1 MALLVRG
8 YDPFRDLEDMASEM
22 RKSMLQTFSKNGS
35 NIAMPVADVFEENG
49 VYVIHLHI
57 VGLTEDE
64 LTIEVENGNLV
75 VRGERV
81 ESEEDKKKRSYVLRE
96 SSTNIYRSF
105 ALPKHA
111 DAEHISAHLSDG
123 VLRIE
128 VPMQEEKKPRKINV
142 SKRHSS

>member
-8 YDPFRDLEDMASEM
+8 YDPFRDLEDMASDM
-22 RKSMLQTFSKNGS
+22 RKSMLQTFSKNG
-35 NIAMPVADVFEENG
+35 NNVALPIADVFEEDG
-49 VYVIHLHI
+49 KYVIHMHV

-64 LTIEVENGNLV
+64 ISIEVENGNLV

-96 SSTNIYRSF
+96 SSTNVYRSF
-105 ALPKHA
+105 SLPKHA
-111 DAEHISAHLSDG
+111 DTEHINAHLSDG

-128 VPMQEEKKPRKINV
+128 IPMQEEKKPRKISV
-142 SKRHSS
+142 TKKRSS